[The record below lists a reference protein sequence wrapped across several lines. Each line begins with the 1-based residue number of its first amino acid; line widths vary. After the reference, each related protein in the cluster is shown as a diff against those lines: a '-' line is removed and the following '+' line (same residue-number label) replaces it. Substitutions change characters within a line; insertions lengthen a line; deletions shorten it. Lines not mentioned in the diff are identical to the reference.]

1 MLRGEAFL
9 LAVRNFRLCW
19 IGGRYG
25 SGKTSLAV
33 RLAIEFLHRGWA
45 RYIVANFPSVVSD
58 DIQSIPP
65 RDAVVIL
72 DEAGVFLRDADLDRI
87 TAYLRKFNITLL
99 LSSVIPVSQR
109 ARTLNIQR
117 LLNYS
122 ALGVPMWHYS
132 AQLDYMRVRE
142 LLYLQWWRPSEV
154 HGLYDTTYV
163 AQDDAGI
170 ITWLTSTVRLYD
182 VAFEGRQAFE
192 IDQAAEKLAG
202 ALSLPRS
209 KRRR

>member
-1 MLRGEAFL
+1 MALRGEPFL
-9 LAVRNFRLCW
+9 LMVKNFRLCW
-19 IGGRYG
+19 LGGRYG

-33 RLAIEFLHRGWA
+33 RLAIEFVHRGWA
-45 RYIVANFPSVVSD
+45 RYIVTNFPSVVSD

-72 DEAGVFLRDADLDRI
+72 DEAGVFLRDAELDRI

-99 LSSVIPVSQR
+99 LASVIPVSQR

-117 LLNYS
+117 VLNYS
-122 ALGVPMWHYS
+122 ALGIPMWYYS

-142 LLYLQWWRPSEV
+142 LLYLQWWRPSELW
-154 HGLYDTTYV
+154 GIYDTSYV

-170 ITWLTSTVRLYD
+170 IQWLAPIGVQQ

-192 IDQAAEKLAG
+192 FDQAAEKLTR
-202 ALSLPRS
+202 ALSIPGA